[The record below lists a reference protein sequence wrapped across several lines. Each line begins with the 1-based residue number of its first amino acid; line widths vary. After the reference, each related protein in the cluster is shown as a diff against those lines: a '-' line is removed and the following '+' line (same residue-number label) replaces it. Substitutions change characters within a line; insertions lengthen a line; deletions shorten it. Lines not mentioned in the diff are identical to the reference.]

1 MEELRLIRLER
12 ANAANRAYDGT
23 YPSLHL
29 TYLVTEKL
37 QLRAA
42 YAKTYGRP
50 DFSNIV
56 PNATITENDIEFSTD
71 PNASPGTISVRNTGL
86 KPWTA
91 ANYDLSAEYYTENGG
106 LITAG
111 VFRKDIA
118 NFFGTLQTRAT
129 AEVLDDFGL
138 DPRYVGW
145 FLDTTINSGDARVT
159 GVEFNVRQSLA
170 PLGKY
175 GRLFSVFANATKLK
189 LEGSSSAAFTRFVPV
204 SANWGVTFTKRP
216 LTIMANWHHR
226 GEQDRGASTGL
237 GPLAKVYQDART
249 TLDIS
254 LSYQAHRRATLFVN
268 ARNVTNVWFNSSR
281 YQAETPVYARR
292 SSTNSY
298 GAQWSFGVKGTF

>member
-1 MEELRLIRLER
+1 M
-12 ANAANRAYDGT
+12 
-23 YPSLHL
+23 
-29 TYLVTEKL
+29 
-37 QLRAA
+37 
-42 YAKTYGRP
+42 
-50 DFSNIV
+50 
-56 PNATITENDIEFSTD
+56 
-71 PNASPGTISVRNTGL
+71 
-86 KPWTA
+86 
-91 ANYDLSAEYYTENGG
+91 
-106 LITAG
+106 
-111 VFRKDIA
+111 
-118 NFFGTLQTRAT
+118 
-129 AEVLDDFGL
+129 
-138 DPRYVGW
+138 
-145 FLDTTINSGDARVT
+145 T

-216 LTIMANWHHR
+216 LTIRANWHHR